1 MKFIRGKR
9 QFREEK
15 LYGFVIFTSNRL
27 HMRSFLFVIGHR
39 AVGFQWLI
47 RKS

>member
-15 LYGFVIFTSNRL
+15 LYGFVVYTSKRL
-27 HMRSFLFVIGHR
+27 KMRSFLFVIGQR
-39 AVGFQWLI
+39 AWGFQWLV
-47 RKS
+47 K